1 MTATREA
8 PRVVVADDSA
18 FMRRLI
24 SDVLTRDGMRVV
36 AEAANGR
43 EAIDACR
50 EYKPDVLSLDLAMP
64 EVDGI

>member
-43 EAIDACR
+43 EAIEACKPVRTRRPLARPRDA
-50 EYKPDVLSLDLAMP
+50 
-64 EVDGI
+64 